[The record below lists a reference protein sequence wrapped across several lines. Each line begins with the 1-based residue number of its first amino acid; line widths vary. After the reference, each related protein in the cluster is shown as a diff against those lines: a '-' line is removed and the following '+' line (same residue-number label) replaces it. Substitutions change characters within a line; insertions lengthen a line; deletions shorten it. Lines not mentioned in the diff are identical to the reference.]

1 MFRLL
6 RSPSLWLLL
15 TCAPPA
21 CALLA
26 GCDSHA
32 AATGKRIVI
41 LTNTNSPYW
50 DTGREGLKAAAKE
63 LKLEERGLSAV
74 MMVNDGT
81 PRGQIDK
88 LRQFASQP
96 DIVAVGISV
105 TDAANAAIADEMRA
119 LRDKGVNVMTIDGD
133 LDRARF
139 ADARFAFV
147 GTDNRAA
154 GQELGTAVRELRPS
168 GGEYVT
174 FVGRTGAHN
183 ALERIAGFGEG
194 AGSKFK
200 DVDEMS
206 DDTDRT
212 RAKENVRN
220 AITNHPA
227 VNTLVGIWS
236 YNGPAIVSVVRE
248 LGRRNDFT
256 IVTFDAEPIAIEQMA
271 QGDLDCMLV
280 QNPFDICYQ
289 GVRAMAALVE
299 KKDDVIKE
307 MFPRLGQPDGDLYI
321 TNVKLV
327 VPDRGSPLKA
337 GMFSS
342 STEFLK
348 LEQFRAW
355 LAKYGLKGS

>member
-1 MFRLL
+1 MLGLVRAYWIGFVAAFV
-6 RSPSLWLLL
+6 L
-15 TCAPPA
+15 T
-21 CALLA
+21 A
-26 GCDSHA
+26 GCDSQPA
-32 AATGKRIVI
+32 AHGKRIVI

-74 MMVNDGT
+74 MIVNDGT
-81 PRGQIDK
+81 PHGQINQ
-88 LRQFASQP
+88 LRQFASQS

-105 TDAANAAIADEMRA
+105 TDAGNAEIADQMRA
-119 LRDKGVNVMTIDGD
+119 LRDKGVHVMAIDGD

-139 ADARFAFV
+139 SDARYAFI
-147 GTDNRAA
+147 GTDNREA
-154 GQELGTAVRELRPS
+154 GRELGTAVRELRPK

-183 ALERIAGFGEG
+183 AIERNEGFSEG
-194 AGSKFK
+194 AGAKFTA
-200 DVDEMS
+200 VDFMGDE
-206 DDTDRT
+206 TDRS

-248 LGRRNDFT
+248 LNRRKDFT
-256 IVTFDAEPIAIEQMA
+256 IVTFDAEPISIEQMA
-271 QGDLDCMLV
+271 QGELDCMLV

-299 KKDDVIKE
+299 KKQDVIKE
-307 MFPRLGQPDGDLYI
+307 MFPRLGQPEGDLYI

-327 VPDRGSPLKA
+327 VPDHGSPLKA
-337 GMFSS
+337 DMFSD

-348 LEQFRAW
+348 LDQFRGW

>member
-1 MFRLL
+1 VM
-6 RSPSLWLLL
+6 
-15 TCAPPA
+15 
-21 CALLA
+21 
-26 GCDSHA
+26 
-32 AATGKRIVI
+32 IV
-41 LTNTNSPYW
+41 NN
-50 DTGREGLKAAAKE
+50 
-63 LKLEERGLSAV
+63 
-74 MMVNDGT
+74 GT
-81 PRGQIDK
+81 PSGQIDQ

-119 LRDKGVNVMTIDGD
+119 LRDKGVHVMAIDGD

-139 ADARFAFV
+139 ADARFAFI

-154 GQELGTAVRELRPS
+154 GQELGKAVRELRPA

-183 ALERIAGFGEG
+183 AIERIAGFDEG
-194 AGSKFK
+194 AGSKFTEV
-200 DVDEMS
+200 DVMG

-212 RAKENVRN
+212 RAQENVRN

-236 YNGPAIVSVVRE
+236 YNGPAIVNVVRE
-248 LGRRNDFT
+248 LSRRKDFT
-256 IVTFDAEPIAIEQMA
+256 VVTFDAEPISIEQMA

-289 GVRAMAALVE
+289 GVRAMAAQVE
-299 KKDDVIKE
+299 KKEDVIKE

-337 GMFSS
+337 DMFSS

-348 LEQFRAW
+348 LDQFRAW